1 MTGSSADC
9 SYGQIRLVN
18 GTAPNEGLVE
28 ICINNTWGTVCDA
41 SWSNSRSNAEVVCRQ
56 LGYSTNGTRNSLLDS
71 LWLYST
77 IGSMSEYF
85 GPGYGEIFLDDV
97 ACGGFESSLLHCRHN
112 FIGTHDCTHGH
123 DNIGVKCSSKIT

>member
-28 ICINNTWGTVCDA
+28 ICINSTWGTVCNDF
-41 SWSNSRSNAEVVCRQ
+41 WSNSNAEVVCRQ

-85 GPGYGEIFLDDV
+85 DTGYGEIFLDDV
-97 ACGGFESSLLHCRHN
+97 VCGGFESSLLHCSHN
-112 FIGTHDCTHGH
+112 FIGTHDCTHGQ
-123 DNIGVKCSSKIT
+123 DIGVICSGK